1 MTKRNRKRFTISVSA
16 EIMDSTDSM
25 AKDQGMDRSKAIEK
39 LMWLGHAAIIAD
51 ECVELVGRLNQE
63 IAEVEREGGS
73 INQDLIDA
81 STEVIDASLL
91 ILGHC
96 YSGSLRGVAQ
106 ILINQVKRATSEN
119 EQRWLKG
126 EIESASERVK

>member
-25 AKDQGMDRSKAIEK
+25 AKDADMDRSKAIEK
-39 LMWLGHAAIIAD
+39 LMWLGHASLITD
-51 ECVELVGRLNQE
+51 ECVELIGRLNQE

-73 INQDLIDA
+73 VNQDLIDA
-81 STEVIDASLL
+81 STESINASLL

-96 YSGSLRGVAQ
+96 NSGSLRGVAQ
-106 ILINQVKRATSEN
+106 ILINQVKRATAEN

-126 EIESASERVK
+126 EIESASERVQ